1 MMANTWNI
9 LEVAMTAGQQTQTG
23 RAEFGIGAREP
34 SPFNLPNFLTLLR
47 FLMAIGMFVLIG
59 LSQWGWT
66 GFLFFLASVT
76 DWLDGVAARRLGII
90 SSFGRSFD
98 PLVDKLLICGAY
110 TCLIPV
116 ADSGVA
122 AWMVVVVVTREL
134 LVTSLRGYIESLG
147 IPFGA
152 DYLGKIK
159 MVLQCLA
166 LAMILLCLL
175 LNLPPAPTDWYE
187 YALVLIRDVLIYA
200 MVAATVLSGLQY
212 LWSSYLLYRRH
223 QQNV

>member
-1 MMANTWNI
+1 MS
-9 LEVAMTAGQQTQTG
+9 AGSQVQAG
-23 RAEFGIGAREP
+23 PLSGGIGPREP
-34 SPFNLPNFLTLLR
+34 SPFNLPNFLTALR
-47 FLMAIGMFVLIG
+47 FGMAIVMFVLIG
-59 LSQWGWT
+59 LHEWGWT
-66 GFLFFLASVT
+66 GFVFFLASVT
-76 DWLDGVAARRLGII
+76 DWLDGVAARKLGIS

-110 TCLIPV
+110 ICLIPV
-116 ADSGVA
+116 EHSSVA

-152 DYLGKIK
+152 DYFGKIK

-166 LAMILLCLL
+166 LAMVLLCLL
-175 LNLPPAPTDWYE
+175 LRLPPDTSVGYE
-187 YALVLIRDVLIYA
+187 YVLLLTRDVLLYA

-212 LWSSYLLYRRH
+212 LWSSFLLYQRYQPRP
-223 QQNV
+223 

>member
-1 MMANTWNI
+1 M
-9 LEVAMTAGQQTQTG
+9 GP
-23 RAEFGIGAREP
+23 REP

-47 FLMAIGMFVLIG
+47 CLMAIGMFVLIG
-59 LSQWGWT
+59 LHEWGWT
-66 GFLFFLASVT
+66 GFVFFLASVT
-76 DWLDGVAARRLGII
+76 DWLDGVAARRLGLI

-98 PLVDKLLICGAY
+98 PLVDKLLICGCY
-110 TCLIPV
+110 ICLIPIEH
-116 ADSGVA
+116 SGVA

-152 DYLGKIK
+152 DSFGKIK

-175 LNLPPAPTDWYE
+175 LGLVTGTTMGFDSF
-187 YALVLIRDVLIYA
+187 LVLTRDVLIYA

-223 QQNV
+223 QQSV